1 MARRKKDE
9 QLDGCGYGCLIIIA
23 IGFVGIIVNFIIQN
37 AYVFIGLLIGLVVLI
52 LVVALVVGYLEK
64 SKNSGF

>member
-1 MARRKKDE
+1 MARRKKAE